1 MQVCGETGC
10 CRPVWC
16 GPETGQRD
24 VVFGVRC
31 EYGGGVKC
39 LSSNMEL
46 NSAVPMGSNV
56 EVAVGGE
63 SPVYCDWC

>member
-1 MQVCGETGC
+1 
-10 CRPVWC
+10 
-16 GPETGQRD
+16 

-39 LSSNMEL
+39 LSSDMEL

-63 SPVYCDWC
+63 SRVYCDWC